1 MRILLAIVVSILS
14 LTSLVAAA
22 EKKIV
27 VTGTSRHWWAL
38 NDEAVAGFREAAGDA
53 RFVVARGR
61 EALAREIADADGLVG
76 GLPRDLFAE
85 AKRLKWVQTY
95 SAGVEAYHQWPQ
107 FVDSEVVLTNCKI
120 VQGPTIA
127 DHAMGMLL
135 AFTRG
140 LAHYI
145 PARTKEEWDRSP
157 EGLIELEGKTA
168 VVIGFGGIGSEIAR
182 RARAFGMNVIGVD
195 PKDIPAGAAGGRMI
209 YPDQLDEVLPE
220 ADVVFVAAPH
230 TRASE
235 GMIGPRQFEL
245 MKKGSY
251 FIAVSRGKLYDMP
264 SLVKALDS
272 RKLAGAGV
280 DVTDPEPLPKGH
292 PLWEFPNVIITPHIA
307 SQSPGSRARRLAVV
321 RNNIERFVQGRPLLN
336 VVDKAKGY

>member
-1 MRILLAIVVSILS
+1 MRMLLAIVVTILS
-14 LTSLVAAA
+14 LTSLVTAA

-27 VTGTSRHWWAL
+27 IAGMSRYSWAL
-38 NDEAVAGFREAAGDA
+38 TDDAIEQFRGAAGDA
-53 RFVVARGR
+53 EIVVARGR
-61 EALAREIADADGLVG
+61 EALARELADADGVVG
-76 GLPRDLFAE
+76 GLPRDLFVTATQ
-85 AKRLKWVQTY
+85 LKWVQTF
-95 SAGVEAYHQWPQ
+95 SAGVEAYHHWPQ
-107 FVDSEVVLTNCKI
+107 FVDSDIVLTNCKI

-140 LAHYI
+140 LARYI
-145 PARTKEEWDRSP
+145 PDRTKEEWDRSS

-168 VVIGFGGIGSEIAR
+168 VVIGYGGIGSEIAR
-182 RARAFGMNVIGVD
+182 RARAFGMKVIGVD
-195 PKDIPAGAAGGRMI
+195 PKDIPSGSPDGRMI
-209 YPDQLDEVLPE
+209 YPDQLDEVLPQ

-235 GMIGPRQFEL
+235 GMMGPTQFEL

-272 RKLAGAGV
+272 RKLAGVGV

-292 PLWEFPNVIITPHIA
+292 PLWKFPNAIITPHIA
-307 SQSPGSRARRLAVV
+307 SQSPGSRTRRLAVV
-321 RNNIERFVQGRPLLN
+321 RNNIERFVRGRPLLN